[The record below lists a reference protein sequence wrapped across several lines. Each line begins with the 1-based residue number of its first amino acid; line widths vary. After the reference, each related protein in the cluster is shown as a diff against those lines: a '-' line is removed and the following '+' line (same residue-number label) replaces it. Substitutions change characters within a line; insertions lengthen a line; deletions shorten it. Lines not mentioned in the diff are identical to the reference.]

1 MQSEWERARLVVLFD
16 GWCGFCTRCVEWA
29 RARDPDGRVLALPN
43 QTPGIRERFGLS
55 KAQVDR
61 ELYAIARNRR
71 VYRGAAAAARVLCEL
86 GGPWPA
92 VGRAL
97 ELPGVRRLAGWSYR
111 WVARHRGRFARLGS
125 TPACARPATPCLPE
139 GE

>member
-1 MQSEWERARLVVLFD
+1 M
-16 GWCGFCTRCVEWA
+16 
-29 RARDPDGRVLALPN
+29 LALPN
-43 QTPGIRERFGLS
+43 QTPGIRERFGLT

-61 ELYAIARNRR
+61 ELYVIARDRR
-71 VYRGAAAAARVLCEL
+71 VYRGAEAVARVLREL

-92 VGRAL
+92 LGRAMA
-97 ELPGVRRLAGWSYR
+97 LPGVRWLARWGYR
-111 WVARHRGRFARLGS
+111 WVAEHRGRFARLGS

>member
-1 MQSEWERARLVVLFD
+1 MDWIRA
-16 GWCGFCTRCVEWA
+16 G
-29 RARDPDGRVLALPN
+29 DPAGRVLALPN

-61 ELYAIARNRR
+61 ELYAVARNRR
-71 VYRGAAAAARVLCEL
+71 VYHGAAAVARIFQEL

-92 VGRAL
+92 VGRAML
-97 ELPGVRRLAGWSYR
+97 LPGVRLLAQGGYR
-111 WVARHRGRFARLGS
+111 WVAEHRGRFARLGS
-125 TPACARPATPCLPE
+125 TPACARPGTPCLPE

>member
-1 MQSEWERARLVVLFD
+1 M
-16 GWCGFCTRCVEWA
+16 
-29 RARDPDGRVLALPN
+29 LALPN

-61 ELYAIARNRR
+61 EIYAIARGRR
-71 VYRGAAAAARVLCEL
+71 VYRGADAVARVFQDL

-92 VGRAL
+92 AGRIMA
-97 ELPGVRRLAGWSYR
+97 LPGVRWLAQQGYR
-111 WVARHRGRFARLGS
+111 WVAEHRGRFVRLGS
-125 TPACARPATPCLPE
+125 TPACARPGASCLPE